1 MVVAHFSNLVQNF
14 HNKMT
19 LIYIANARIP
29 TEKAHGIQIMQ
40 MCRTFANSK
49 FDVELVI
56 PKRFNYIK
64 TDPFQY
70 YGIKR
75 SFEIKK
81 LPCLD
86 LIVLDKYIGHLGL
99 WVESFTYFISLFFYL
114 LFKNPSLIY
123 TRNVLLLPLTFL
135 KKNVFFEAHTFPRNY
150 SLYSP
155 FFKRLKGIVV
165 ITQKLKD
172 LFVQKG
178 ISPDKIL
185 VASDGVDLEKF
196 NIKETKEECR
206 KKLNLPLD
214 KKIVLYTGHL
224 YQWKG
229 VQTLVAAS
237 EYLPAN
243 VEVYFVGGTTK
254 DIRDFR
260 LQTLNLKL
268 KIVGHKPYS
277 EIPCWLRAS
286 DVLVLPNSA
295 KEEISKSW
303 TSPLKL
309 FEYMAAKKPI
319 ISSDLPSLREVL
331 NKGNAILVKPD
342 SPEELAE
349 GIKKA
354 LENPGLANK
363 ISEQAFLDVKQY
375 TWDNRVKKISM
386 LF

>member
-1 MVVAHFSNLVQNF
+1 LVVAHFSNLVQNF

-331 NKGNAILVKPD
+331 NEGNAILVKPD

>member
-1 MVVAHFSNLVQNF
+1 
-14 HNKMT
+14 MT
-19 LIYIANARIP
+19 LTYIANARIP

-99 WVESFTYFISLFFYL
+99 WVESFTYFIFLFFYL

>member
-331 NKGNAILVKPD
+331 NEGNAILVKPD